1 MRRLQIGNDNFCE
14 VLAQLRG
21 PEAVAEWK
29 QLQVDMRPLAQASA
43 LMPPAAF
50 RADVGVLV
58 TALARYFPSLL
69 QSGGNALKLTGPFS
83 NVGGWRADSLERCM
97 PCTTAL
103 CSFTRGGGPGAAAVA
118 SHRLLLLPYN
128 L

>member
-1 MRRLQIGNDNFCE
+1 MAPNQLRHDTLHHDTRAPLLAHCLQIGNDNFCE

-50 RADVGVLV
+50 RADVGVLL

-83 NVGGWRADSLERCM
+83 NVGG
-97 PCTTAL
+97 
-103 CSFTRGGGPGAAAVA
+103 
-118 SHRLLLLPYN
+118 
-128 L
+128 